1 MTLPVRS
8 RHPPR
13 YTLPM
18 IALTSKQRRELR
30 AQAHAL
36 HPVVSVGQHG
46 LTPQVMH
53 EIDVALRAHGLVK
66 VRVFSEDRAQRE
78 TMLAQ
83 IADELDAA
91 PVQHLGK
98 VLILW
103 RPLEEKPA
111 KPAARPAKKKPKE
124 RARAGSKRPA
134 TERMTREARV
144 PHSAGRRARGAAS
157 AADDRTGPDSRRRPR
172 HGDDQALRARRGSA
186 NAGSAAST
194 FVVAANGPR
203 TDGQVRS
210 ESAAAP
216 ARRLTLRRRHSP

>member
-1 MTLPVRS
+1 
-8 RHPPR
+8 
-13 YTLPM
+13 M

-30 AQAHAL
+30 AQAHVL

-46 LTPQVMH
+46 VTPHVMH

-78 TMLAQ
+78 TMLAL

-124 RARAGSKRPA
+124 RARAGSKRPT

-157 AADDRTGPDSRRRPR
+157 AADDRTGPDSHRRPRTVTTKRRPDEATQTPVARRRPSSSL
-172 HGDDQALRARRGSA
+172 QAVRAPTGKSA
-186 NAGSAAST
+186 PN
-194 FVVAANGPR
+194 P
-203 TDGQVRS
+203 
-210 ESAAAP
+210 
-216 ARRLTLRRRHSP
+216 RRRRRAG